1 MIPGSA
7 ESALSTGLVRPRDNV
22 NFKQNVLNLLKICKH
37 KIEKILPKKGE
48 RAIPV
53 TSAVWFTSALVA
65 YILFEYQI
73 DAPVAKCVSSILGVS
88 MMRTWA
94 MLEDNDV

>member
-53 TSAVWFTSALVA
+53 TSAV
-65 YILFEYQI
+65 
-73 DAPVAKCVSSILGVS
+73 
-88 MMRTWA
+88 
-94 MLEDNDV
+94 